1 MWLGAHGLWY
11 MCGGQR
17 ATSGTGPH
25 MSPCLWQGLSFV
37 VHWIHQAD
45 CPLSFQILL
54 SCCNCRCT
62 RLSLGFYVGSGN
74 EILVP
79 QTYMASIL
87 SRAIASINYPPTP
100 LKRLYSV
107 NMSTWDQGPVETR
120 KGYPISWC
128 GVSGSCEWPDMDTEY
143 QTQAFW
149 KSRAI
154 SSGMWDCLII
164 WFFVLC
170 VCVCFVFRDR
180 FSLCSPGCPGTHFV
194 DQVGLELRNLPASGS
209 RVLGLKACATTPGLS
224 FFLTFFLVGGGA
236 YFVSSQ
242 LLSALEW
249 SSLSMPSY
257 YHLFQSPQVPG
268 KAANLDN

>member
-1 MWLGAHGLWY
+1 MWWAFVWLHAWVPWY

-37 VHWIHQAD
+37 VHWVHQAD

-128 GVSGSCEWPDMDTEY
+128 GVSGSCELSNNGAESWTWVLWK
-143 QTQAFW
+143 TSTCSQAPGHFSSSTSTLSESTL
-149 KSRAI
+149 KVI
-154 SSGMWDCLII
+154 SWHGTWESWTII
-164 WFFVLC
+164 LFSIYGQYDFKL
-170 VCVCFVFRDR
+170 
-180 FSLCSPGCPGTHFV
+180 FSLHRC
-194 DQVGLELRNLPASGS
+194 
-209 RVLGLKACATTPGLS
+209 
-224 FFLTFFLVGGGA
+224 
-236 YFVSSQ
+236 YFVPV
-242 LLSALEW
+242 A
-249 SSLSMPSY
+249 Y
-257 YHLFQSPQVPG
+257 T
-268 KAANLDN
+268 